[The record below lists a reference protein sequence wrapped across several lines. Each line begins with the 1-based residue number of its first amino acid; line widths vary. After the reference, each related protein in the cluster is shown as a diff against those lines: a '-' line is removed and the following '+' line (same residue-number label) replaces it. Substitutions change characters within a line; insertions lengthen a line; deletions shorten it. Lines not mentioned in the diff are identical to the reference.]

1 MDKLIILVLLLFVL
15 AYAFSALFKEE
26 LHINTLRVFI
36 VIYGT
41 LFGECSTLCPTT
53 QYVPRTKNSFKIER
67 CPKQR
72 PWS

>member
-41 LFGECSTLCPTT
+41 LFGECSTLLSNNSVRTT
-53 QYVPRTKNSFKIER
+53 YQELI
-67 CPKQR
+67 
-72 PWS
+72 